1 MNFCSICSTGDKAF
15 ETIAGQCE
23 RSRKKED
30 RGNARALASCRV
42 TFSELKVCTTLKI
55 YFPHIS
61 ESCYLLLRCF
71 TEVTVML
78 TKALKSWKCQIF
90 DRMTC

>member
-1 MNFCSICSTGDKAF
+1 MNFCSICSTSDKAF

-23 RSRKKED
+23 RSREKED
-30 RGNARALASCRV
+30 RGNARALALCRI
-42 TFSELKVCTTLKI
+42 TFSELKVCTILKI
-55 YFPHIS
+55 YFSRLS
-61 ESCYLLLRCF
+61 ESCYLLLRWF